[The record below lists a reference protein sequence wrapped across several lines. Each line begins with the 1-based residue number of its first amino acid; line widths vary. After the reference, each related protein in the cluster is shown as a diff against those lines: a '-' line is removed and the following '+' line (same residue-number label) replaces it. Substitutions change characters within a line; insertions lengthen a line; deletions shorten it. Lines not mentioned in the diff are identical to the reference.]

1 MDDILPDLFDE
12 YPDKLQLIA
21 GAFAVFGGL
30 DNFQGQ
36 VVTVSCYEDNSRVK
50 ELLAQEGEGKVL
62 VVDGGASLR
71 RALMGDLIAA
81 NAVENSWVGVVI
93 NGAIRDV
100 AAISTMPLGVR
111 ALGACPIK
119 TERKGLGE
127 VNVTVAINGVI
138 IEPGVYLYADLNGIA
153 ISKEKLI

>member
-12 YPDKLQLIA
+12 YPDTLQLIA
-21 GAFAVFGGL
+21 SAFAVFGGL

-81 NAVENSWVGVVI
+81 SAVENNWAGVVI